1 MCIHWDIRCSMPS
14 YGSCTL
20 TDTLESLLRDILIEL
35 RVQTKM
41 LEQMQDEPE
50 PDARATLDSEQEATA
65 RYEML

>member
-1 MCIHWDIRCSMPS
+1 M
-14 YGSCTL
+14 
-20 TDTLESLLRDILIEL
+20 TDTLENLLQELLVEL

>member
-1 MCIHWDIRCSMPS
+1 M
-14 YGSCTL
+14 
-20 TDTLESLLRDILIEL
+20 TDTLERLLRDILIEL

>member
-1 MCIHWDIRCSMPS
+1 MPS

-20 TDTLESLLRDILIEL
+20 TDTLESLLQEILVEL

-50 PDARATLDSEQEATA
+50 PDARATLDSETTA
-65 RYEML
+65 RIETL

>member
-1 MCIHWDIRCSMPS
+1 M
-14 YGSCTL
+14 
-20 TDTLESLLRDILIEL
+20 TDTLENLLQEILVEL

-50 PDARATLDSEQEATA
+50 PDARATLDSEQEAAA

>member
-1 MCIHWDIRCSMPS
+1 M
-14 YGSCTL
+14 

-50 PDARATLDSEQEATA
+50 PSERATLESETTA
-65 RYEML
+65 SYQTL